1 MLFEKNKINKIL
13 KIILVELLFIGW
25 YSCKTE
31 WKNLNGNCIKVLLK
45 NALDCRQTKDPF
57 GNMLACLLE
66 VTSDCLIQSV
76 YKIQVYASGNL
87 PVVTCHL

>member
-1 MLFEKNKINKIL
+1 MKELKWKLHKSSFE
-13 KIILVELLFIGW
+13 
-25 YSCKTE
+25 
-31 WKNLNGNCIKVLLK
+31 